1 MNESYAD
8 PVFPCINDAG
18 LHRIIRAGASLVPKH
33 RPPMLTVL
41 LFVLEW
47 MGGRFPV
54 LSVDSLV
61 VHIFLNKATPVQ
73 MEAVSPFNTD

>member
-18 LHRIIRAGASLVPKH
+18 LHRIIRAGASLVPKL
-33 RPPMLTVL
+33 RPPMLTVW

-47 MGGRFPV
+47 MGGGGALP
-54 LSVDSLV
+54 SVVGGLV
-61 VHIFLNKATPVQ
+61 SRPYISEQSNAGTNGSGLAL
-73 MEAVSPFNTD
+73 